1 MEGEGECG
9 QGWGGRQHGNAGG
22 VSVADGEGERA
33 GGELVDGDGLAEVVD
48 AVAGEEAEVG
58 DLGAVE
64 AGGDWAVGGEVA
76 DGVVAGRRDG
86 VEDEA
91 ADGQTVADIFGDEEV
106 LAVGLVLDG
115 GAAARRLAV
124 GGGEDAFG
132 EGGGDAMDGLVV

>member
-1 MEGEGECG
+1 M
-9 QGWGGRQHGNAGG
+9 
-22 VSVADGEGERA
+22 ADGEGERA

-91 ADGQTVADIFGDEEV
+91 ADGETVADIFGDEEV

-115 GAAARRLAV
+115 GAARVRMEGSMAWRVAREA
-124 GGGEDAFG
+124 GGSDDEERRGN
-132 EGGGDAMDGLVV
+132 L